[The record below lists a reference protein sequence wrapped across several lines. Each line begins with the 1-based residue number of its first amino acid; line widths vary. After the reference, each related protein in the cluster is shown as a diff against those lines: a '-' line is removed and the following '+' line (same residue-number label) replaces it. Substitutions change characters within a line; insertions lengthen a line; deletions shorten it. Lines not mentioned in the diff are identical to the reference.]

1 MSECV
6 RETER
11 EREPGEALDGEGHEA
26 RAAASNLRVEILLR
40 EKTGVLKQ
48 EILDAMF
55 LSA

>member
-26 RAAASNLRVEILLR
+26 LASTISLRVEVLLR
-40 EKTGVLKQ
+40 GKTGVLKK
-48 EILDAMF
+48 EIFDAMF